1 MTSKYTKRC
10 LLSFIVR
17 QGRAK
22 QQQNDIKT
30 AEGDAYVLNGD
41 NFLLENKF
49 VEAIEEY
56 KKAQKHEPKDRV
68 CLQKDPAVK

>member
-1 MTSKYTKRC
+1 M
-10 LLSFIVR
+10 IDADAAV
-17 QGRAK
+17 K
-22 QQQNDIKT
+22 QQQNDVKA

-56 KKAQKHEPKDRV
+56 KKAKRD
-68 CLQKDPAVK
+68 L